1 MSVKSNV
8 GDKAVKGCNKVV
20 TLTTSY
26 GLPTPGMALFSLIT
40 EYHLERSYCNAGA
53 SRNQEESGRGPN

>member
-8 GDKAVKGCNKVV
+8 GDKAAKGCNKGV
-20 TLTTSY
+20 TLTTSD

-40 EYHLERSYCNAGA
+40 E
-53 SRNQEESGRGPN
+53 

>member
-8 GDKAVKGCNKVV
+8 GDKAVKGYNKVV

-40 EYHLERSYCNAGA
+40 E
-53 SRNQEESGRGPN
+53 